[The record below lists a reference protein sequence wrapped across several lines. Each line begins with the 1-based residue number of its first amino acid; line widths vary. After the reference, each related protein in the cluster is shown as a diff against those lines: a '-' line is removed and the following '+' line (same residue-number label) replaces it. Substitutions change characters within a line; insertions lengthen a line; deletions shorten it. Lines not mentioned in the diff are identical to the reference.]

1 MLPLAVALTLA
12 ATPPPEPP
20 PMPVMPRIVAM
31 PHERAC
37 GPDIDPSF
45 VHYVAPPRRSSI
57 NPMLWWISSTPP
69 PAPSAAGKA
78 AKVEVWVLAP
88 KTDGC
93 LRPLQ
98 TAY

>member
-20 PMPVMPRIVAM
+20 PMPAMPRVVVLPQA
-31 PHERAC
+31 RAC
-37 GPDIDPSF
+37 GPDIDPYF
-45 VHYVAPPRRSSI
+45 VHYVAPPRRSSL
-57 NPMLWWISSTPP
+57 NPLLWWIGGEAPTPL
-69 PAPSAAGKA
+69 AAGKA
-78 AKVEVWVLAP
+78 AKPEVWVLAP
-88 KTDGC
+88 KAESC